1 MNLDL
6 LGQLYLMC
14 TVFGW
19 GFITVSMLLG
29 HFSHHDGAGAGSAH
43 HSVDGGDA
51 ALGSHG
57 HHIVPHLDMAHGV
70 HHLGGHA
77 GHGADLHTGSH
88 TTHGPSVGGHSG
100 SHGNGPAS
108 AANNSGSNHAGHGHQ
123 PHGEISDDS
132 RTGAHALVSKHSD
145 RNIYF
150 TLLRVFSPMSISV
163 FIGFFGVVG
172 MCFRAMVPGISFL
185 SLIPAV
191 IAGIVAIN
199 VMNAIMTWATAKL
212 TASSLVSEQQ
222 SIGQIAEVNTPIKDG
237 RTGEVTYVVGLT
249 RFNAPAKPATD
260 GVDFERG
267 SRVVIVDRS
276 GPVVLVEA
284 IKDDLLEG

>member
-19 GFITVSMLLG
+19 GFITISMLLG
-29 HFSHHDGAGAGSAH
+29 HFSHHDGAGSGLDGSHHAIGGNH
-43 HSVDGGDA
+43 GIDGSHSVD
-51 ALGSHG
+51 SG
-57 HHIVPHLDMAHGV
+57 HPAHNIVPHLDMAHGV
-70 HHLGGHA
+70 HHLGTHGSHGAHLDMGNHGAHGGA
-77 GHGADLHTGSH
+77 GHGAGQSGHHTGSH
-88 TTHGPSVGGHSG
+88 TA
-100 SHGNGPAS
+100 SHDIN
-108 AANNSGSNHAGHGHQ
+108 
-123 PHGEISDDS
+123 DDG
-132 RTGAHALVSKHSD
+132 RTGAHALVNKSSD
-145 RNIYF
+145 RSIYF
-150 TLLRVFSPMSISV
+150 TLLRIFSPMSISV
-163 FIGFFGVVG
+163 FIGFFGFVG
-172 MCFRAMVPGISFL
+172 MSCRAMLPALSYL
-185 SLIPAV
+185 SLIPAI

-249 RFNAPAKPATD
+249 RFNAPAKPARD
-260 GVDFERG
+260 GTDFERG
-267 SRVVIVDRS
+267 TRVMIVDKV

-284 IKDDLLEG
+284 LQDHLLEG